1 MHPMHHHNMN
11 IYNSNLEHI
20 RDELYR
26 IEQIVRLHLDDYG
39 AEQQMSVNNLRG
51 LFISRDEVDAVLQ
64 TTLYGHE
71 ADACSAIEHREIETL
86 TREIAK
92 KKIESIEKG
101 KELRLHLLEELF
113 HLTPF
118 EMGVL
123 AICLAP
129 ELDLQYEKLYAYL
142 QDDVTRKQPSVDLVL
157 GLLSSTEDRFA
168 AISCFSPAAPLIQNH
183 LVHLTSPRSDDPVPL
198 LSRSIKV
205 DDRILHF
212 LLGSDEVD
220 DRIRSFS
227 YMADMRNRFEDLILS
242 GDEKNRLL
250 SLIKWYSRTETPA
263 IFFFHGPYGT
273 GKKMASEVVCNE
285 LKLPLLMVDMKAVI
299 GRESSET
306 MDIILREALLQR
318 SSVCLEGFDAVLKA
332 EDNGGGTAVIKLIKS
347 LDRFPNWIFISS
359 ETPWEPTLVIKKH
372 RFVSLA
378 FPRPSFVS
386 RKQMW
391 KTFLNGR
398 NNVSDD
404 VDIANIASKFN
415 FSAGQIKDSLFSAC
429 NIAEMKNS
437 REPVLSMDALC
448 RGCKAQSGNKLAK
461 LAMKIEPRHTWGDI
475 VLPEDVK
482 EQLVEVGGYIKYKGK
497 VYADWGFGRKL
508 SSGRGLN
515 ALFSGP
521 SGTGKTMAAGII
533 ASAVELDLYRID
545 LSGVVSKY
553 IGETEKNL
561 KKIFEEAETSNAILF
576 FDEADAIFGKRSEVK
591 DSHDRY
597 ANIETSYLLQR
608 MEEYDGIVI
617 LASNFKKN
625 IDDAFLRRM
634 HFVIEFPLPDEKLRE
649 KIWAGIFP
657 EETPLGDAVDF
668 TFLAK
673 FKVTGG
679 NIKNIALSAAFLAAG
694 DSATVEMEH
703 LIRATKREFQ
713 KMGKLCTPGDF
724 GEYYE
729 VVK

>member
-1 MHPMHHHNMN
+1 MSV
-11 IYNSNLEHI
+11 YNSNLEHI

-26 IEQIVRLHLDDYG
+26 IKQIVHLHLDDYG
-39 AEQQMSVNNLRG
+39 VEQVSANSFHG
-51 LFISRDEVDAVLQ
+51 LFISRDEVDAILQ

-71 ADACSAIEHREIETL
+71 ADACSATEHREIERL

-92 KKIESIEKG
+92 KKIESIKNG

-168 AISCFSPAAPLIQNH
+168 AINCFSPAAPLIRNRI
-183 LVHLTSPRSDDPVPL
+183 VHLTSPRSDDPVPI

-205 DDRILHF
+205 DDRILYF
-212 LLGSDEVD
+212 LMGSDEVD
-220 DRIRSFS
+220 ARIQSFS
-227 YMADMRNRFEDLILS
+227 YMADTRNRFEDLILS
-242 GDEKNRLL
+242 GDEKNRLS
-250 SLIKWYSRTETPA
+250 SLIKWYSRTETPV

-299 GRESSET
+299 GSEFPET
-306 MDIILREALLQR
+306 MDAILREALLQR
-318 SSVCLEGFDAVLKA
+318 SSVCLLGFDAVLKA
-332 EDNGGGTAVIKLIKS
+332 ADNDEGTAVINLIKR

-359 ETPWEPTLVIKKH
+359 ETPWEPTLVLKKH
-372 RFVSLA
+372 KFVSLA
-378 FPRPSFVS
+378 FPRPSFVL

-415 FSAGQIKDSLFSAC
+415 FSAGQMKDALFSAC

-437 REPVLSMDALC
+437 GEPVLSMDTLFG
-448 RGCKAQSGNKLAK
+448 GCKAQSGNKLTR
-461 LAMKIEPRHTWGDI
+461 LAMKIEPRHIWDDI

-482 EQLVEVGGYIKYKGK
+482 EQLVEVGGYIRHKGK

-533 ASAVELDLYRID
+533 AGAVELDLYRID

-561 KKIFEEAETSNAILF
+561 KKIFEEAETSNAILL

-608 MEEYDGIVI
+608 MEEYDGVVI

-657 EETPLGDAVDF
+657 EETPLGDSVDF
-668 TFLAK
+668 TFLAR

-679 NIKNIALSAAFLAAG
+679 NIKNIAISAAFLAAG

-724 GEYYE
+724 GEYYG

>member
-1 MHPMHHHNMN
+1 MS

-26 IEQIVRLHLDDYG
+26 IEQIVRLHLDDYRT
-39 AEQQMSVNNLRG
+39 EQQMSANNFRG
-51 LFISRDEVDAVLQ
+51 LFISRDEVDAILQ
-64 TTLYGHE
+64 TTLYGHG

-101 KELRLHLLEELF
+101 KELRLPLLEELF

-118 EMGVL
+118 EMDVL
-123 AICLAP
+123 VISLAP
-129 ELDLQYEKLYAYL
+129 ELDLRYEKLYAYL

-157 GLLSSTEDRFA
+157 GLLCSTEDRFA
-168 AISCFSPAAPLIQNH
+168 AINYFSPDVPLIRNR
-183 LVHLTSPRSDDPVPL
+183 LVHVASPRPDDQVPL
-198 LSRSIKV
+198 LSRFIKV
-205 DDRILHF
+205 DDRIIYF

-227 YMADMRNRFEDLILS
+227 YMVDMRNRFEDLILS
-242 GDEKNRLL
+242 DDEKNRLS
-250 SLIKWYSRTETPA
+250 SLIKWHSRTETPA

-299 GRESSET
+299 GGESSET
-306 MDIILREALLQR
+306 MGIILREALLQR

-332 EDNGGGTAVIKLIKS
+332 GDNGGGTAVINLIKR
-347 LDRFPNWIFISS
+347 LDRFPNSIFISS

-378 FPRPSFVS
+378 FPRPSFVL

-391 KTFLNGR
+391 KDFLNGR

-415 FSAGQIKDSLFSAC
+415 FSAGQIKDALFSAC

-437 REPVLSMDALC
+437 GEPVLSMDALS
-448 RGCKAQSGNKLAK
+448 RGCKVQSGNKLTR
-461 LAMKIEPRHTWGDI
+461 LAMKIEPRHTWADI

-657 EETPLGDAVDF
+657 EETPLGDTVDF
-668 TFLAK
+668 TFLAG

>member
-1 MHPMHHHNMN
+1 MHHHNMS

-39 AEQQMSVNNLRG
+39 AEQQVSVNNFRG
-51 LFISRDEVDAVLQ
+51 LFISRDEVDAILQ

-71 ADACSAIEHREIETL
+71 ADAYSATEHREIETL

-123 AICLAP
+123 ALCLAP

-168 AISCFSPAAPLIQNH
+168 AINCFSPAAPLIQNH
-183 LVHLTSPRSDDPVPL
+183 LVHLTSPRSDEPVPL

-205 DDRILHF
+205 DDRILYF

-227 YMADMRNRFEDLILS
+227 YMANMRNRFEDLILS
-242 GDEKNRLL
+242 GDEKNRLS
-250 SLIKWYSRTETPA
+250 SLIKWYSSTETPA

-285 LKLPLLMVDMKAVI
+285 LKLPLLMVDMKAVM
-299 GRESSET
+299 GGESSET

-318 SSVCLEGFDAVLKA
+318 SSVCLLGFDAVLKA
-332 EDNGGGTAVIKLIKS
+332 GDNGGGTAVIKLIKS
-347 LDRFPNWIFISS
+347 LDSFPNWIFISS

-378 FPRPSFVS
+378 FPRPSFVL

-391 KTFLNGR
+391 KAFLNGR

-415 FSAGQIKDSLFSAC
+415 FSAGQIKDALFSAC

-437 REPVLSMDALC
+437 GEPVLSMDALS
-448 RGCKAQSGNKLAK
+448 RGCKAQSGNKLTK

-561 KKIFEEAETSNAILF
+561 KKIFEEADTSNAILF

-649 KIWAGIFP
+649 KIWEGIFP
-657 EETPLGDAVDF
+657 EETPLGGAVDF
-668 TFLAK
+668 TFLAR

-724 GEYYE
+724 GEYYG

>member
-1 MHPMHHHNMN
+1 MSV
-11 IYNSNLEHI
+11 YNSNLEHI

-39 AEQQMSVNNLRG
+39 AEQQVSANSFQG
-51 LFISRDEVDAVLQ
+51 LFISRDEVDAILQ

-71 ADACSAIEHREIETL
+71 ADACSATEHWEIEIL

-101 KELRLHLLEELF
+101 EELRLHLLEELF

-157 GLLSSTEDRFA
+157 GLLSSPEDRFA
-168 AISCFSPAAPLIQNH
+168 AMDCFSPSAPLIQNH
-183 LVHLTSPRSDDPVPL
+183 LVHLTSPRSDDQVPL

-205 DDRILHF
+205 DDRIMYF

-227 YMADMRNRFEDLILS
+227 YMADTRNCFEDLILS
-242 GDEKNRLL
+242 GDEKSRLS

-285 LKLPLLMVDMKAVI
+285 LKLPLLMVDMKAVM
-299 GRESSET
+299 RSEFPET

-318 SSVCLEGFDAVLKA
+318 SSVCLLGFDAVLKA
-332 EDNGGGTAVIKLIKS
+332 GDNGGGTAVINLIKR

-359 ETPWEPTLVIKKH
+359 ETPWEPTLVLKKH

-378 FPRPSFVS
+378 FPRPSFVL

-415 FSAGQIKDSLFSAC
+415 FSAGQIKDALFSAC

-437 REPVLSMDALC
+437 GEPVLSMDALS
-448 RGCKAQSGNKLAK
+448 RGCKAQSGNKLTK
-461 LAMKIEPRHTWGDI
+461 LAMKIETRHLWDDI
-475 VLPEDVK
+475 ILPEDVK

-508 SSGRGLN
+508 SSGKGLN

-608 MEEYDGIVI
+608 MEEYDGVVI

-657 EETPLGDAVDF
+657 EETPLGDTVDF
-668 TFLAK
+668 TFLAR